1 MDFLSYQS
9 IPAILKENAVRY
21 AERTAISYKRQG
33 VFLSLTYGEFY
44 ERVLL
49 LARGLCKA
57 GMQPGDK
64 VAIFSENRLGWAI
77 SDFGIQ
83 CGGGITVPI
92 YATNTGQQA
101 AYIINHCG
109 ARIVFVS
116 TKGQYEKLL
125 AIRDEIPA
133 VELIIS
139 YERFMGERSFPV
151 YTQYQL
157 SEVSTP
163 LSPEEKEQIE
173 ERIAK
178 ITPDS
183 GASKPRRVDTGYKR
197 ETSARP

>member
-33 VFLSLTYGEFY
+33 VFLSLTYREFY

-57 GMQPGDK
+57 GMQPGDR

-83 CGGGITVPI
+83 SGGGITVPI
-92 YATNTGQQA
+92 YATNTGKQA

-116 TKGQYEKLL
+116 TKAQYEKLL
-125 AIRDEIPA
+125 DIRDEIPD
-133 VELIIS
+133 VELVIS
-139 YERFMGERSFPV
+139 YERFMGQRSFPV

-163 LSPEEKEQIE
+163 LSQEEKEQIE
-173 ERIAK
+173 QRIVK
-178 ITPDS
+178 HHS
-183 GASKPRRVDTGYKR
+183 GRHLLPLSIPRVQPAGPK
-197 ETSARP
+197 ACC

>member
-1 MDFLSYQS
+1 M
-9 IPAILKENAVRY
+9 RY

-33 VFLSLTYGEFY
+33 VFLSLTYAEFY

-83 CGGGITVPI
+83 CVGGITVPI
-92 YATNTGQQA
+92 YATNTGKQA
-101 AYIINHCG
+101 AYVINHCG
-109 ARIVFVS
+109 AKIVFVS

-125 AIRDEIPA
+125 AIRDQIPD
-133 VELIIS
+133 VELVIS

-163 LSPEEKEQIE
+163 AERGRKRADRRADRQASPRKILLPLS
-173 ERIAK
+173 
-178 ITPDS
+178 TPR
-183 GASKPRRVDTGYKR
+183 GQPACPRACCLP
-197 ETSARP
+197 SAT